1 MDHSNQAEKAA
12 PPQSQNVSFSFL
24 PPWPLVTGCRY
35 TEVANNIQNEETV
48 LDIQFVLLD
57 CSPLKSSL
65 VQHCNEWQSKLTEL
79 LSLMASRQLTELH
92 GFLQD
97 NATR

>member
-1 MDHSNQAEKAA
+1 
-12 PPQSQNVSFSFL
+12 
-24 PPWPLVTGCRY
+24 LVTGCRY